1 MSKHYNNKKSSSG
14 WWITGGVIIVIIVL
28 FVIANQ
34 NAAQS
39 VKTISDPSALPGIQT
54 GNAPWPAELDH
65 LRERLV
71 AIGLQPLAA
80 EGTALHIHQH
90 LDIFIDGNE
99 TSIPAG
105 AGIDEA
111 SGFISTIHVHDN
123 TGIIHVESPTMQTF
137 TLGQFFDIW
146 GVRLTSQ
153 CIGGYCTQG
162 NKNLKV
168 FVNGTLYSGDP
179 RQLALASHQEIVI
192 AYGTDQELPNPI
204 PSTYN
209 FPAGY

>member
-1 MSKHYNNKKSSSG
+1 MSKHYNKKSSSG
-14 WWITGGVIIVIIVL
+14 WWIFGGIAAIIIVL
-28 FVIANQ
+28 FVVGSQ

-39 VKTISDPSALPGIQT
+39 VKTLSDPSALPGIQT

-71 AIGLQPLAA
+71 AIGLQPLSA

-99 TSIPAG
+99 TPIPAG
-105 AGIDEA
+105 TGIDTA
-111 SGFISTIHVHDN
+111 GGFISTIHVHDSS
-123 TGIIHVESPTMQTF
+123 GIVHVESPTIQTF

-146 GVRLTSQ
+146 GVEFTSQ
-153 CIGGYCTQG
+153 RIGGYQNQG
-162 NKNLKV
+162 DKTLKV
-168 FVNGTLYSGDP
+168 FVNGALYSGDP

>member
-1 MSKHYNNKKSSSG
+1 MSKHYNKKSSSG
-14 WWITGGVIIVIIVL
+14 WWIFGSIVAVIIIL
-28 FVIANQ
+28 FVVANQ
-34 NAAQS
+34 NGVQQ

-54 GNAPWPAELDH
+54 GDTPWPAELDH

-99 TSIPAG
+99 TPIPAG
-105 AGIDEA
+105 TGIDEA
-111 SGFISTIHVHDN
+111 GGFISTIHVHDN
-123 TGIIHVESPTMQTF
+123 TGIIHVESPTIQTF

-146 GVRLTSQ
+146 GVEFTSQ
-153 CIGGYCTQG
+153 RIGGYQNQG
-162 NKNLKV
+162 DKTLKV
-168 FVNGTLYSGDP
+168 FVNGTLYPGDP

-209 FPAGY
+209 FPPGY